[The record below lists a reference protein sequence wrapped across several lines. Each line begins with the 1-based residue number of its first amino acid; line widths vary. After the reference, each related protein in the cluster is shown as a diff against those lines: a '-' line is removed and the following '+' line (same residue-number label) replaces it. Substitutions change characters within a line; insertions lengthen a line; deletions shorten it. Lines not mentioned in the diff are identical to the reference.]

1 MSARAI
7 QRGAVAYGLLTHA
20 VFACAI
26 GAMAIALARGLHGG
40 LLDSEPRAP
49 LALAL
54 PLDAL
59 LVAQFP
65 LLHSWLLGE
74 RGRARLARCFAAPYG
89 AQLAT
94 TTFALLASLQLLLT
108 FGAWLPLG
116 PVLARAQGAWA
127 AASYVAYALSFAL
140 LAKAILDAGLG
151 LQTGFVG
158 WSAVAARREPRY
170 PPMPTT
176 GLFRACRQPIYLGF
190 ALTLWTGPVL
200 TVDRLALAIPWTLYC
215 VLGPRLK
222 ERRFARWYGATWL
235 AYRSRTPYMLPV
247 KSR

>member
-1 MSARAI
+1 MSSRSI
-7 QRGAVAYGLLTHA
+7 RIGAVAYGLVTHA
-20 VFACAI
+20 AFAVAI
-26 GAMAIALARGLHGG
+26 GSMAVALARGLHGG
-40 LLDSEPRAP
+40 PLDVAPRAP

-54 PLDAL
+54 PVDVL

-65 LLHSWLLGE
+65 LLHSWLLGD
-74 RGRARLARCFAAPYG
+74 RGRARLAHCFGAPYG

-108 FGAWLPLG
+108 FDAWLPLG

-127 AASYVAYALSFAL
+127 AVSYGAYAASIAFLG
-140 LAKAILDAGLG
+140 KAILDAGAG
-151 LQTGFVG
+151 LQTGFLG

-170 PPMPTT
+170 PPMPTQ
-176 GLFRACRQPIYLGF
+176 GLFRVCRQPIYLGF

-200 TVDRLALAIPWTLYC
+200 TVDRLALAVPWTVYC
-215 VLGPRLK
+215 MLGPRLK
-222 ERRFARWYGATWL
+222 ERRFARWYGASWL

-247 KSR
+247 RTP